1 MTVLARNIADILGI
15 DAGTTS
21 ELDLIV
27 QRGLPKEALER
38 TLNQLYSEHGEWKR
52 FQAKVVPIATWKRR
66 RSKLSTIES
75 ERTERLA
82 RVAAMANETWNGDEE
97 AAREWLKTAHPE
109 LGQKTPLDAALTE
122 IGARR
127 VEALLTSLYHGL
139 PA

>member
-1 MTVLARNIADILGI
+1 MTVLARNIADILGV
-15 DAGTTS
+15 DAGTIS

-27 QRGLPKEALER
+27 QQGLPKQALER
-38 TLNQLYSEHGEWKR
+38 TLSQLYSEHAEWKR
-52 FQAKVVPIATWKRR
+52 FQAKVIPIATWKRR
-66 RSKLSTIES
+66 GGKLSTNES

-109 LGQKTPLDAALTE
+109 LGQRAPLEAALTE

-127 VEALLTSLYHGL
+127 VEALLTSLYYGL